1 MNEIERAHIESRI
14 AKCRQEIQ
22 AAGRSGNAT
31 LARCYAEELLVLLK
45 KRDPEKVSKE
55 EKAKGLV

>member
-1 MNEIERAHIESRI
+1 MNDIERAHIESRI

-45 KRDPEKVSKE
+45 KRDPAAVSRE
-55 EKAKGLV
+55 EQKKGIQ